1 MNRQERRAQKKNRGG
16 QPAYKRMTREQRMD
30 ALVKNG
36 ITIQDLEKNYNI
48 GYDEGF
54 KIGSEHAIRT
64 IYASICLALHELHGF
79 GRKRCYDVLAL
90 TEQKLLETLTSVE
103 AIDEVWQKI
112 GLNIDFNEPFDRI
125 TETEEDSNAK
135 V

>member
-1 MNRQERRAQKKNRGG
+1 MNRQQRRAQKKKQGG
-16 QPAYKRMTREQRMD
+16 QPVYKRMTREQRMD

-54 KIGSEHAIRT
+54 KVASLNVVKT
-64 IYASICLALHELHGF
+64 VYAAICLALHELHGF
-79 GRKRCYDVLAL
+79 GRKRCYDVLTL
-90 TEQKLLETLTSVE
+90 VDQKFMESLNSIET
-103 AIDEVWQKI
+103 IDEVWKTI
-112 GLNIDFNEPFDRI
+112 GLSIDFGEPFDRI
-125 TETEEDSNAK
+125 IESEDDDSAA